1 MAQLLYTWETGK
13 ELVPIVQDSGWALGL
28 VSAGMENLTPKGFKP
43 WTVQPIVS
51 RYTDYAVPTANRNN
65 TEH

>member
-1 MAQLLYTWETGK
+1 MPQLLYARVTGK

-28 VSAGMENLTPKGFKP
+28 VSAGMENPTHTGFKP
-43 WTVQPIVS
+43 WTVQPILS
-51 RYTDYAVPTANRNN
+51 RYTDYTVPTANTNN